1 MKRALP
7 YALLLASVMTSPLMA
22 QDDRGLLGGD
32 FRVAVDGEI
41 NTSGMYG
48 SESGRVAH
56 LKDSYVTLSGTFKDK
71 IRAVITADLSR
82 IFRENKVELTDDFS
96 LEEFIKEAYIEIREV
111 GGAPVA
117 IIVGKQPMAFGQ
129 NVQSMP
135 IFSNNPLASLQEIN
149 EVMGV
154 TVELSEGLFG
164 LFDMAEVSAF
174 ETQGGDLQIG
184 KIDGVSV
191 RLSKMLTDQWLLTL
205 SHAEMGNSHLSSGH
219 ERRTSIG
226 LIGETQDGMLVGWV
240 EGMYFSNNPQYPNAN
255 FGITAG
261 GSIRVHETTDVIV
274 EYTWIE
280 KEVSQIALGVKTAL
294 TSNMT
299 VGAEVRYN
307 NYVERKDD
315 IVFGINVTY
324 SFGTSGNNR
333 NENYL
338 FGEKK

>member
-1 MKRALP
+1 MKTVLPIALMLSTLISLP
-7 YALLLASVMTSPLMA
+7 AFS
-22 QDDRGLLGGD
+22 QEDRGLLGGD
-32 FRVAVDGEI
+32 FKVSVDGEI

-48 SESGRVAH
+48 TDSGKVAT
-56 LKDSYVTLSGTFKDK
+56 LRDSYVTLSGTFKDK
-71 IRAVITADLSR
+71 IRAVITANLDQ
-82 IFRENKVELTDDFS
+82 IFKENKVELTDDFD
-96 LEEFIKEAYIEIREV
+96 LGAFIKEAYIEIRQV

-129 NVQSMP
+129 NVQTMP
-135 IFSNNPLASLQEIN
+135 IFKNNPLSNMQEIS

-164 LFDMAEVSAF
+164 IFDMAEVSAF
-174 ETQGGDLQIG
+174 ETKGGDLEIG
-184 KIDGVSV
+184 RLDGVSV

-205 SHAEMGNSHLSSGH
+205 SHAEMGNSHLSTGH

-240 EGMYFSNNPQYPNAN
+240 EGMYFSNNPEYPNSN
-255 FGITAG
+255 FGITVG

-274 EYTWIE
+274 EYTWVE

-294 TSNMT
+294 TSNIT
-299 VGAEVRYN
+299 IGAEVRYN

-315 IVFGINVTY
+315 IVFGVNVTY
-324 SFGTSGNNR
+324 SFGTSGSNR

-338 FGEKK
+338 FDDKK

>member
-1 MKRALP
+1 MKKTLP
-7 YALLLASVMTSPLMA
+7 MVLMLSALLSAPIYS

-32 FRVAVDGEI
+32 FKVDVDGEI
-41 NTSGMYG
+41 NTNGMYG
-48 SESGRVAH
+48 TESGRSAN
-56 LKDSYVTLSGTFKDK
+56 LNSSYVTLSGTFKDK
-71 IRAVITADLSR
+71 IRAVITANLGQ
-82 IFRENKVELTDDFS
+82 IFKDNKIELNDNFD
-96 LEEFIKEAYIEIREV
+96 LEEFIKEAYIEIRQV
-111 GGAPVA
+111 GGAPIA

-135 IFSNNPLASLQEIN
+135 IFKNNPLADLQEIE

-174 ETQGGDLQIG
+174 ETKGGDLEIG
-184 KIDGVSV
+184 KLDGVSV

-205 SHAEMGNSHLSSGH
+205 SHAELGNSHLSSGH

-240 EGMYFSNNPQYPNAN
+240 EGMYFSNNPKYPNAN

-294 TSNMT
+294 TSNIT

-315 IVFGINVTY
+315 IVFGVNVTY
-324 SFGTSGNNR
+324 SFGTSGSNR

-338 FGEKK
+338 FDDKK